1 MLKPYFPES
10 RPVFHKKATSTF
22 LHLKKNCLP
31 SILWAWITGGKM
43 YAGEIG
49 DNTEFEILGNT
60 LPSGWLL
67 LFGAVAFGLILI
79 AQR

>member
-1 MLKPYFPES
+1 
-10 RPVFHKKATSTF
+10 
-22 LHLKKNCLP
+22 
-31 SILWAWITGGKM
+31 M